1 MPEKKPGD
9 ITVSPSGGVLHE
21 FAIRLKLIT
30 RLMGDS
36 RVNFLLKLL
45 PVATLVYLVFPID
58 LVSVIPGIAALDDIA
73 IISLGNYLFV
83 ELCPPNVVQEH
94 MKSLTGNLDS
104 SAAAD
109 EVVDAESTDISDK
122 Q

>member
-9 ITVSPSGGVLHE
+9 ITVSPPGGVLRE

-30 RLMGDS
+30 RLMGDR

-45 PVATLVYLVFPID
+45 PVATLAYLVFPID

-73 IISLGNYLFV
+73 IISLGNYLFI

-94 MKSLTGNLDS
+94 MKSLTSNLDS
-104 SAAAD
+104 SAD

-122 Q
+122 P